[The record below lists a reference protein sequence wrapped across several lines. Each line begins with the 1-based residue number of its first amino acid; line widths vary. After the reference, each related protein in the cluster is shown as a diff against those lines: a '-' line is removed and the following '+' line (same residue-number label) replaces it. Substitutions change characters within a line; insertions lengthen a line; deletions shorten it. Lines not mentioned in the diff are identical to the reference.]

1 MIAPTLR
8 IFVSAEEAVRHE
20 RDNAA
25 TVVNALKGDFSG
37 QVSIQLV
44 LTDGMSLDALADARR
59 ASRDGDLPDIVIS
72 LLSSRLGPSRP
83 RHPENGAESQDA
95 EAVVQAAARTVAHA
109 DQGTPHLLVYRRAGN
124 GIAIRSE
131 VSASLKH
138 KKAFNEFMDDWFGGA
153 SDAFDAAF
161 RAYDT
166 TDELERMLRAD
177 LTRIISKSLGG
188 NRSERDE
195 ATGLATWTNGSPF
208 AGLESFGPSHADVFF
223 GRRRAIADATK
234 LLLDRAADGCP
245 LMMISG
251 MSGCGKTSLV
261 DAGIIPAITE
271 PGAVSGIDVW
281 RWCRFRPSVAEG
293 DLFAGLAATLLDRKG
308 LPEMAEGG
316 VTVEELADLL
326 REAPR
331 RADIPLRMALGRAG
345 NGQGPHGRDNRL
357 AARLVLVIDQLEEL
371 FTSPGISAE
380 ERRRFSAALYAMASS
395 GQVWIVAT
403 LRSDYRP
410 NCADMPE
417 IAGLINDGGEYH
429 LTPPTFAELG
439 QIIRG
444 PVRAAGLQFETDPET
459 GERLDDM
466 LHQAAIADDGSL
478 PLLEFVMQEL
488 HKRIRMGDRLL
499 TFNAYNRLGGYEGLV
514 TERFE
519 SIFTSMDPSLQATLP
534 ALLRALVTVS
544 VDDDSEPRARTAL
557 KSDICVTPQRTQLL
571 EALIN
576 ARLVVADLDDQDRP
590 VVRIACSGVLRRWQR
605 VRDWMEEDR
614 RFLSARAT
622 LTNSARY
629 WQQRKRHPDFLISE
643 WQTLAEHEILP
654 EEGREYLD
662 EDAIEYVEASIAA
675 SAERRRQQSEDDER
689 RSKRMTWI
697 VAVLVGVIAAASAIG
712 GYMSYH
718 VYLRLDP

>member
-1 MIAPTLR
+1 MNAPALR

-20 RDNAA
+20 RDNAIA
-25 TVVNALKGDFSG
+25 VVNGLKTDFSG
-37 QVSIQLV
+37 QVTIELILV
-44 LTDGMSLDALADARR
+44 DDLTPEKLADARR
-59 ASRDGDLPDIVIS
+59 GGVSGDLPDIVIS
-72 LLSSRLGPSRP
+72 LMSSRLGPSRP
-83 RHPENGAESQDA
+83 RHPEEGDAGPTGETTSQ
-95 EAVVQAAARTVAHA
+95 TVSQSHFE
-109 DQGTPHLLVYRRAGN
+109 TPQLLVYRRVGN

-153 SDAFDAAF
+153 ADSFDAAF
-161 RAYDT
+161 RAYGSF
-166 TDELERMLRAD
+166 DELERMLRAD
-177 LTRIISKSLGG
+177 LTRIITKALSG
-188 NRSERDE
+188 NRSERE
-195 ATGLATWTNGSPF
+195 ETAGLATWTRGSPF
-208 AGLESFGPSHADVFF
+208 AGQDAFGADRSEVFF

-245 LMMISG
+245 LIMITG
-251 MSGCGKTSLV
+251 MSSCGKTSLV
-261 DAGIIPAITE
+261 NAGIIPAITE
-271 PGAVSGIDVW
+271 PGAVKGIDVW
-281 RWCRFRPSVAEG
+281 RSCRFRPSSASHG
-293 DLFAGLAATLLDRKG
+293 DLFAGLAATLLDKKG

-316 VTVEELADLL
+316 VTVDELADLL

-345 NGQGPHGRDNRL
+345 NGQHRPGEDTKST
-357 AARLVLVIDQLEEL
+357 ARLVLIVDQLEEL
-371 FTSPGISAE
+371 FTTPDISSE
-380 ERRRFSAALYAMASS
+380 DRRKFSAALYAMASS
-395 GQVWIVAT
+395 GQVWILAT

-410 NCADMPE
+410 DCAGLPE

-478 PLLEFVMQEL
+478 PLLEYVMQEL
-488 HKRIRMGDRLL
+488 HHRIRAGDRLL
-499 TFNAYNRLGGYEGLV
+499 TFNAYNRLGGFDGLI
-514 TERFE
+514 TERCETVF
-519 SIFTSMDPSLQATLP
+519 SDLDASLRAALP
-534 ALLRALVTVS
+534 AMLRALVTVS
-544 VDDDSEPRARTAL
+544 IEDDSEALPRTAL
-557 KSDICVTPQRTQLL
+557 KTDICVTPQRQQLL
-571 EALIN
+571 DAFIG
-576 ARLVVADLDDQDRP
+576 ARLVVADLDEHDRP

-675 SAERRRQQSEDDER
+675 SAERRQRQTDAEAR
-689 RSKRMTWI
+689 RSRRTTWI
-697 VAVLVGVIAAASAIG
+697 VAILVGIIAAASAIG
-712 GYMSYH
+712 GYMSYF
-718 VYLRLDP
+718 VYLRFDP

>member
-1 MIAPTLR
+1 MNAPTLR

-20 RDNAA
+20 RDNAVA
-25 TVVNALKGDFSG
+25 VVNGLKTDFSG
-37 QVSIQLV
+37 QLTIELILV
-44 LTDGMSLDALADARR
+44 DDLSPDRLAEARR
-59 ASRDGDLPDIVIS
+59 SGIAGDLPDIVIS
-72 LLSSRLGPSRP
+72 LMSSRLGPSRP
-83 RHPENGAESQDA
+83 RHPHEGDGGDGGPDTSLTS
-95 EAVVQAAARTVAHA
+95 RTVTQSHFE
-109 DQGTPHLLVYRRAGN
+109 TPQLLVYRRVGN

-153 SDAFDAAF
+153 ADHFEAAF
-161 RAYDT
+161 RAYSSF
-166 TDELERMLRAD
+166 DELEKMMRTD
-177 LTRIISKSLGG
+177 LTRIITKALSGD
-188 NRSERDE
+188 RSERDE
-195 ATGLATWTNGSPF
+195 AGGLATWTRGSPF
-208 AGLESFGPSHADVFF
+208 AGFDPFGADRSEVYF
-223 GRRRAIADATK
+223 GRRRAIADTTK
-234 LLLDRAADGCP
+234 LLLDRAAAGCP
-245 LMMISG
+245 LILISG

-261 DAGIIPAITE
+261 DAGIIPAVTE
-271 PGAVSGIDVW
+271 PGAVTGIDVW
-281 RWCRFRPSVAEG
+281 RSCRFRPSAAAGG

-316 VTVEELADLL
+316 VTVDELADLL

-345 NGQGPHGRDNRL
+345 NGHQRPGDGPST
-357 AARLVLVIDQLEEL
+357 ARLVLVVDQLEEL
-371 FTSPGISAE
+371 FTAPDISSE
-380 ERRRFSAALYAMASS
+380 DRRRFSAALYAMASS
-395 GQVWIVAT
+395 GQVWILAT

-410 NCADMPE
+410 DCAGLPE

-429 LTPPTFAELG
+429 LKPPTFAELG

-444 PVRAAGLQFETDPET
+444 PVRAAGLQFETNPET

-466 LHQAAIADDGSL
+466 LHQAAIADEGSL
-478 PLLEFVMQEL
+478 PLLEYVMQEL
-488 HKRIRMGDRLL
+488 HHRIRTGDRLL
-499 TFNAYNRLGGYEGLV
+499 TFNAYNRLGGFDGLV
-514 TERFE
+514 TDRCE
-519 SIFTSMDPSLQATLP
+519 SVFGGLDRSLQAALP

-544 VDDDSEPRARTAL
+544 VEDDSEAMPRTAL
-557 KSDICVTPQRTQLL
+557 KSDICVTPQRSQLL
-571 EALIN
+571 DAFID
-576 ARLVVADLDDQDRP
+576 ARLIIADLDDQDRP

-614 RFLSARAT
+614 RFLGARAT

-675 SAERRRQQSEDDER
+675 SAERRRRQSEEENR
-689 RSKRMTWI
+689 RSRRMTWI

-712 GYMSYH
+712 GYMSYF
-718 VYLRLDP
+718 VYLRIGS